1 MTPQPPRQAQP
12 ALNLHGAVDLGAL
25 AARRQTPASAA
36 SGAAGGAGPSGAGAG
51 RFVVDVTDA
60 TFTAEVVQQSM
71 TVPVVLDF
79 WASWCAPCRQ
89 LSPVLESLAE
99 EYAGRFL
106 LAKVDVDANPQIAA
120 AFQVQS
126 IPVVYAVLKGQP
138 VPLFQSAPPETQVRA
153 VIEELLRVAAANG
166 VTGRL
171 DVAVTDTAE
180 VAEEPVEEPLPPLLQ
195 KAYDA
200 IEAGDLDGAVG
211 AYEQALRENPADEE
225 ARLGLAQ
232 VSLLRRTRDADPVA
246 ARAAAAA
253 SPADV
258 DAHLLVADLDV
269 LGGHVED
276 AFSRLVDTVRVTS
289 GEDRNRVRLHLVELF
304 DVVGADDPRV
314 AKARVALANALF

>member
-1 MTPQPPRQAQP
+1 
-12 ALNLHGAVDLGAL
+12 
-25 AARRQTPASAA
+25 
-36 SGAAGGAGPSGAGAG
+36 
-51 RFVVDVTDA
+51 
-60 TFTAEVVQQSM
+60 
-71 TVPVVLDF
+71 
-79 WASWCAPCRQ
+79 
-89 LSPVLESLAE
+89 
-99 EYAGRFL
+99 
-106 LAKVDVDANPQIAA
+106 
-120 AFQVQS
+120 
-126 IPVVYAVLKGQP
+126 
-138 VPLFQSAPPETQVRA
+138 
-153 VIEELLRVAAANG
+153 

-200 IEAGDLDGAVG
+200 IDAGDLDGAVG

-232 VSLLRRTRDADPVA
+232 VQLLRRTRDADPTA

-253 SPADV
+253 APSDV
-258 DAHLLVADLDV
+258 DAQLLVADLDV

-276 AFSRLVDTVRVTS
+276 AFSRLVDMVRVTS
-289 GEDRNRVRLHLVELF
+289 GEDRNRVRVHLVELF